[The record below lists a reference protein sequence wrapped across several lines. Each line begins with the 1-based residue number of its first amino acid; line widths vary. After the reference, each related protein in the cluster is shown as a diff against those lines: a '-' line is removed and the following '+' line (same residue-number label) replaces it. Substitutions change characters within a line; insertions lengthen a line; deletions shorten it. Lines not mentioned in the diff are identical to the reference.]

1 MQLAGIRLLVG
12 VLALSTGAA
21 VVAGAASAQPRPPAR
36 VVSVTEVAQGLATP
50 WGLAF
55 LPDGTALVSSRN
67 SGEIRRVDPA
77 SGRHWPV
84 GRLTGV
90 VARNDSG
97 LLGLAVSPGFEADR
111 TAYAYYTT
119 ASDNRVVALRF
130 SPDWQSFEVA
140 HVVLDGI
147 RTGFGHQ
154 GGRLAFDA
162 RGHLWIT
169 TGDASRPELA
179 PDRASLNG
187 KILRILPDG
196 SIPADNPFGSP
207 VFSTGHRNVQ
217 GIAFAADGSV
227 YATEFGERAQD
238 EVNLILPGQDYGWP
252 QTEGRVGNTGT
263 PPLFTFAPTEA
274 SPSGVAYPR
283 ARSGWPRYGDNACCN
298 CPSIRAEPRGSPS
311 PTWSRTNAACAPLR
325 SLPTGPSGSSRRRPT
340 ASAGPEPRRKPGT
353 TGSCGS
359 SWTSPDPGGLCPVPR
374 SRARPPRFGFRRDQ
388 TWGGFC

>member
-1 MQLAGIRLLVG
+1 MLVGTWLPAG

-21 VVAGAASAQPRPPAR
+21 VVAGGASVQPKPPAR
-36 VVSVTEVAQGLATP
+36 VVSVTEIAQGLSTP

-77 SGRHWPV
+77 SGRHWSV

-90 VARNDSG
+90 IARNDSG
-97 LLGLAVSPGFEADR
+97 LLGLAVSPGFTADR
-111 TAYAYYTT
+111 TVYAYYTT

-140 HVVLDGI
+140 RVVLDGI
-147 RTGFGHQ
+147 RAGTGHQ

-162 RGHLWIT
+162 HGHLWIT
-169 TGDASRPELA
+169 TGDANRPELA

-196 SIPADNPFGSP
+196 LIPADNPFGTA

-238 EVNLILPGQDYGWP
+238 EVNLILPGRDYGWP
-252 QTEGRVGNTGT
+252 QTEGRIGNTGT

-274 SPSGVAYPR
+274 SPSGVAYGAGSLWVAALRGQRLLQLPVHQGKAAGEPIVHMVR
-283 ARSGWPRYGDNACCN
+283 DERRLRTLEVAPDGSLWVVTSETDGFGWAGA
-298 CPSIRAEPRGSPS
+298 A
-311 PTWSRTNAACAPLR
+311 PTTADDRILR
-325 SLPTGPSGSSRRRPT
+325 IVLERP
-340 ASAGPEPRRKPGT
+340 
-353 TGSCGS
+353 
-359 SWTSPDPGGLCPVPR
+359 
-374 SRARPPRFGFRRDQ
+374 
-388 TWGGFC
+388 

>member
-1 MQLAGIRLLVG
+1 MFLSICASAEAGCGSYQRSRAVETGGLLMTTRAFRHLLPAGIRLLAG
-12 VLALSTGAA
+12 VLALS
-21 VVAGAASAQPRPPAR
+21 AGVTVLASGPSAQTRSPAR
-36 VVSVTEVAQGLATP
+36 VVSVTEVARGLATP

-67 SGEIRRVDPA
+67 TGEISRVDPA

-130 SPDWQSFEVA
+130 SPDWQSFEVTS
-140 HVVLDGI
+140 VVLDGI
-147 RTGFGHQ
+147 RAGFGHQ

-238 EVNLILPGQDYGWP
+238 EVNLILPGQH
-252 QTEGRVGNTGT
+252 RN
-263 PPLFTFAPTEA
+263 A
-274 SPSGVAYPR
+274 SFVHLRTHRSVAL
-283 ARSGWPRYGDNACCN
+283 G
-298 CPSIRAEPRGSPS
+298 
-311 PTWSRTNAACAPLR
+311 
-325 SLPTGPSGSSRRRPT
+325 
-340 ASAGPEPRRKPGT
+340 
-353 TGSCGS
+353 
-359 SWTSPDPGGLCPVPR
+359 GGLCRWFALGGCAAGTTPAAV
-374 SRARPPRFGFRRDQ
+374 ARP
-388 TWGGFC
+388 